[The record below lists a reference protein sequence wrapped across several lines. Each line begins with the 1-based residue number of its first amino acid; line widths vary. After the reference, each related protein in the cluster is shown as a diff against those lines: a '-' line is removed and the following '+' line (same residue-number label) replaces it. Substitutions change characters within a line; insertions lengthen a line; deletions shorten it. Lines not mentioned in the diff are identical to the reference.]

1 MRRLLALA
9 DLALLAGCGPRL
21 DPLPPAVTYPSAVE
35 ARTAVQARGLVDV
48 PLTGTGSM
56 APLIPRVRR
65 GSDYIVGY
73 AGLDGMPYSD
83 LRPGMV
89 VIYSQFGRNI
99 IHRLG
104 AQDSRGFVAFGIANR
119 DRDVGF
125 VTPHNFVGR
134 VALVA
139 LYQF

>member
-9 DLALLAGCGPRL
+9 ALALLAGCGPRL

-35 ARTAVQARGLVDV
+35 ARAAVQAKGLVDV

-56 APLIPRVRR
+56 VPLIPRVPH

-73 AGLDGMPYSD
+73 AGLDTMPYSD

-119 DRDVGF
+119 DRDIGF

-134 VALVA
+134 VAFVA